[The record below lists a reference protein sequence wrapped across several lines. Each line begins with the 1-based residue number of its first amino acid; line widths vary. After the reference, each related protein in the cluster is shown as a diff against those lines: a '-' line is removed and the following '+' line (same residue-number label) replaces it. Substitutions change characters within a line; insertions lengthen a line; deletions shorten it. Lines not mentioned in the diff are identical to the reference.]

1 MRACTSIYHVLHVIT
16 TCTKFWFTVSEKLLC
31 NNFVKFSKTIQLQG
45 ALREKNLIK
54 IYCENTKL
62 NINLSFFTIKF
73 HKILPGYQKGYTDQ
87 KKEKEKRTDRLL
99 VNDGPND

>member
-1 MRACTSIYHVLHVIT
+1 MYKVLIYGFREIL
-16 TCTKFWFTVSEKLLC
+16 SNLAKLY
-31 NNFVKFSKTIQLQG
+31 NFQG

-87 KKEKEKRTDRLL
+87 KKKRKKD
-99 VNDGPND
+99 